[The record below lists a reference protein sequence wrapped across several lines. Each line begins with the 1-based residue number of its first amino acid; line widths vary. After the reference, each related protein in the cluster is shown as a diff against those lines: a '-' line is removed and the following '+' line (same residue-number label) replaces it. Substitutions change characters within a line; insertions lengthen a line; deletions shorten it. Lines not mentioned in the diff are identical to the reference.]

1 MFKKVKT
8 DFTIIKRGDYKPP
21 KFMNDICALKF
32 EKPFKRKQKV
42 EPINLAAKTPYF
54 GEDCTIS
61 GWGVLSVSPSWIT
74 ELGLSYDNN
83 NLL

>member
-1 MFKKVKT
+1 MFKKVKI

-54 GEDCTIS
+54 GEDCAIS
-61 GWGVLSVSPSWIT
+61 GWGVLSVS
-74 ELGLSYDNN
+74 LS
-83 NLL
+83 